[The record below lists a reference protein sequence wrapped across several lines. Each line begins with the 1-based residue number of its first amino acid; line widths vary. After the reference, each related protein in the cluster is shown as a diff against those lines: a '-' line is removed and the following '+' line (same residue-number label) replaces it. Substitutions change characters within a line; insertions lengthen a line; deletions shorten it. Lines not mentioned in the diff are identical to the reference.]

1 MYPMEP
7 TQTELLNEFIESEA
21 GKREDIIKEYIDRH
35 DTEDMM
41 VGLDY
46 YFKKNKIV
54 DRKIYKYDEG
64 GSKKI
69 DTDATNYR
77 LASGWHKLLVDQ
89 KVGYLVGDPVSIS
102 SKSGDD
108 DAVEAINDILGDE
121 FNDVLPE
128 LVKNASNK
136 GVEWLHV
143 YLNPDGEFDYML
155 IPAQEFIPIYDNTK
169 RKQLIGGIRYYDLDD
184 KTRKIELWD
193 DEMVTF
199 YEEINGKIVL
209 DMSYEQNPQSHFHY
223 GNEGQEKGYGWGRV
237 PFIEF
242 ANNQEKVADITFYKD
257 YIDAYDYLMSDTTNT
272 LEDIQEIVYILK
284 GYDDTNLAEFSTNVK
299 RYKAIKTSE
308 GGGVDAMKAEVPIDS
323 VNSHLDRFIENIY
336 QYGMGVNTNTDKF
349 GNAPSGVALKN
360 LYSYLDMKANVL
372 ERKFSKAL
380 QGLTW
385 FISEYLAIA
394 NVEGVNSDV
403 DPKDIQF
410 IFNKSMLMNEME
422 QAQIAQQSKG
432 VISDETIIANHPWV
446 TDPEMEKQRLDEQ
459 ASAYPSV
466 EDVTDEEPGTD

>member
-1 MYPMEP
+1 MYPIEP
-7 TQTELLNEFIESEA
+7 TETELLNAFIESEA

-35 DTEDMM
+35 DTGDMM

-64 GSKKI
+64 GNKQI
-69 DTDATNYR
+69 DADATNYR

-89 KVGYLVGDPVSIS
+89 KVGYLVGDPVSIT
-102 SKSGDD
+102 SKTDD
-108 DAVEAINDILGDE
+108 GNAIDAINDILGDE
-121 FNDVLPE
+121 FSDILPE

-136 GVEWLHV
+136 GTEWLHV
-143 YLNPDGEFDYML
+143 YLTPEGEFDYM
-155 IPAQEFIPIYDNTK
+155 IVPAQEFIPIYDNTK

-193 DEMVTF
+193 DQKVTF
-199 YEEINGKIVL
+199 YEEVNGQIVL
-209 DMSYEQNPQSHFHY
+209 DMSYEVNPQSHFNY
-223 GNEGQEKGYGWGRV
+223 GENGYGWGKV
-237 PFIEF
+237 PFVEF
-242 ANNQEKVADITFYKD
+242 ANNQEKVSDVTFYKD

-308 GGGVDAMKAEVPIDS
+308 DGGVETMQAEVPIDS

-336 QYGMGVNTNTDKF
+336 QFGMGVNTNTDKF
-349 GNAPSGVALKN
+349 GNSPSGIALKF
-360 LYSYLDMKANVL
+360 LFSLLDMKANTL
-372 ERKFSKAL
+372 ERKFTKAL
-380 QGLTW
+380 QDLTW
-385 FISEYLAIA
+385 FVAEYLSISENA
-394 NVEGVNSDV
+394 NVDYKDV
-403 DPKDIQF
+403 KF
-410 IFNKSMLMNEME
+410 TFNKSMLMNELE
-422 QAQIAQQSKG
+422 NAQIARDSKG
-432 VISDETIIANHPWV
+432 IISDKTIQENHPWSAS
-446 TDPEMEKQRLDEQ
+446 DEAERMEEQ

-466 EDVTDEEPGTD
+466 EDVVDEEPTGD